1 MSQQYYTLVASL
13 PYLPT
18 ISHTVQL
25 PITRRQLGNRLR
37 MLDEQDY
44 QYVTRIDALL
54 FPRTG
59 GWQSDE
65 LLIQQG
71 QTLAESLPR
80 ELRDI
85 VEWYLTRR
93 TLLAA
98 VRRRFLKEERPEV
111 KAAWGYLALMP
122 AISAG
127 WHLPD
132 LGMSSK
138 FSSLGEVVELLDRRD
153 GVALDEL
160 LLREEDVFFKRL
172 SDDHEFNAINVLCY
186 VLRWNLAERWL
197 RLRSQ
202 ASSSPP
208 STTLID
214 ELLHD
219 SQHHA
224 YRQRRVTRSSR
235 S

>member
-1 MSQQYYTLVASL
+1 MTQQYYTLVASL
-13 PYLPT
+13 PYLPQ
-18 ISHTVQL
+18 INHVAQL

-37 MLDEQDY
+37 MLDEKDY
-44 QYVTRIDALL
+44 QSVCRIDGLL
-54 FPRTG
+54 FPRNG
-59 GWQSDE
+59 DGQSDE
-65 LLIQQG
+65 QLAQRG
-71 QTLAESLPR
+71 QTLAESLPC

-85 VEWYLTRR
+85 LEWYLTRR

-98 VRRRFLKEERPEV
+98 VRRRLLKEARPET
-111 KAAWGYLALMP
+111 KSAWGYSVLMP

-127 WHLPD
+127 WHMPD

-138 FSSLGEVVELLDRRD
+138 FPSLGTVVELLERRD
-153 GVALDEL
+153 GIALEEL
-160 LLREEDVFFKRL
+160 LLNEEDAFCKRL
-172 SDDHEFNAINVLCY
+172 GDDHEFNVINVLCY
-186 VLRWNLAERWL
+186 VLRWNLTERLL

-202 ASSSPP
+202 ASSTLP

-219 SQHHA
+219 SQHHD
-224 YRQRRVTRSSR
+224 YRQRRVTRHSR

>member
-1 MSQQYYTLVASL
+1 MAQRYYTLVASL
-13 PYLPT
+13 PHLPG
-18 ISHTVQL
+18 ISHVVQL

-37 MLDEQDY
+37 MLDDQDY

-59 GWQSDE
+59 DWQSDE
-65 LLIQQG
+65 QLIQQG
-71 QTLAESLPR
+71 QTLAESLPG
-80 ELRDI
+80 EFRDI
-85 VEWYLTRR
+85 MEWYLTRR

-98 VRRRFLKEERPEV
+98 VRRRFLKEARPDG
-111 KAAWGYLALMP
+111 KAAWGYVILMP

-132 LGMSSK
+132 LGMSAK
-138 FSSLGEVVELLDRRD
+138 FPSLGEVVELLDRRD

-160 LLREEDVFFKRL
+160 LLREEDVFLKRL
-172 SDDHEFNAINVLCY
+172 SDSHEFNGINVLCY
-186 VLRWNLAERWL
+186 VLRWNLSERWL

-224 YRQRRVTRSSR
+224 YRQRRLTRSSR